1 MKLISTTET
10 AKSGTTSITL
20 IVQSVHGQVIAS
32 HAANTIAAAVD
43 KIAATNVNMIY
54 IVDLEAVESRYT
66 GQWKS
71 HVPALLKKAGHNVQV
86 ICGPTDIP
94 NATTPGAF
102 LNFGGTNIYKSAQVE
117 QMGRLFCDGAVRPG
131 DHFIFTDAWHPGI
144 INLKYMSELLGI
156 PVTTHGLWHAGSYDP
171 QDFLGRLVGDKPWVR
186 HAEKSFFH
194 AFDHN
199 YFATQ
204 FHIDMFGNN
213 LLDTNMGTMY
223 NYKESKKIVQTG
235 WPMEYMQ
242 DTLAPYKGMK
252 KRDMI
257 LFPHRIAPE
266 KQVEIFRDLAT
277 HLPQY
282 EFVVCQDK
290 QLTKHE
296 YHTLLGEAKMVFSAN
311 LQETLGISWYEGAI
325 VDAIPM
331 VPDRLSYS
339 EMAFDNFKYPS
350 KWTENWNSYN
360 VYRPDICRDIITHM
374 DNYTTRLPI
383 IAKQVE
389 SLHDNFFSAT
399 QLLNRLV

>member
-1 MKLISTTET
+1 MNVFLI
-10 AKSGTTSITL
+10 
-20 IVQSVHGQVIAS
+20 
-32 HAANTIAAAVD
+32 
-43 KIAATNVNMIY
+43 
-54 IVDLEAVESRYT
+54 DLEAVETRYT
-66 GQWKS
+66 GQWKT
-71 HVPALLKKAGHNVQV
+71 HVPELLKKAGHNVN
-86 ICGPTDIP
+86 IISGPTDIP
-94 NATTPGAF
+94 SATTPGAF
-102 LNFGGTNIYKSAQVE
+102 LNFGGTNIYKASQVE
-117 QMGRLFCDGAVRPG
+117 QMGRLFCNGSVHPG

-171 QDFLGRLVGDKPWVR
+171 QDFLGRLVGNKPWVR
-186 HAEKSFFH
+186 NAEKSFFH

-199 YFATQ
+199 YFATD
-204 FHIDMFGNN
+204 FHISMFVSN
-213 LLDTNMGTMY
+213 LLEV
-223 NYKESKKIVQTG
+223 KEDNNNNVISHFESTGKIVRTG
-235 WPMEYMQ
+235 WPMEYFQ

-311 LQETLGISWYEGAI
+311 LQETLGISWYEGAV
-325 VDAIPM
+325 VDAIPL

-339 EMAFDNFKYPS
+339 EMAFDTFKYPS
-350 KWTENWNSYN
+350 AWTDSFEAYEKH
-360 VYRPDICRDIITHM
+360 RPNLCFAIMQHM
-374 DNYTTRLPI
+374 DNYNTRLPKI
-383 IAKQVE
+383 QKQVE
-389 SLHDNFFSAT
+389 ALHEQFFSARR
-399 QLLNRLV
+399 LLDNIR